1 MSTFVLPDLGEG
13 LQEAELVAW
22 HVAEGDHVVADQPL
36 VSVETEKAVVEV
48 PSPQSGRIA
57 RLCAQPGERVKVGA
71 ALVEFDEGPRA
82 DTGTVVGE
90 LAAATAPAPRA
101 AEPAS
106 AGGAAAVRATPAV
119 RALATR
125 LGVDLKIVAASGP
138 GGAVTSADV
147 ERAARTLTEAGPAEP
162 LAGVRRAM
170 AVNMTRSHAE
180 IVPATVSDEAD
191 IEAWAP
197 GTDTTIRLVRAV
209 VAGCTAVPELNAWY
223 DGRNME
229 RRLIKQIDLGLAVD
243 TGDGLFVPVLRNVG
257 GRDNADL
264 RRGIEAMKQDVRARS
279 VPIAELRGQ
288 TITLSNFGMF
298 GGRFAAL
305 VIVPPQVAILG
316 AGRIAPRAVVA
327 DGKLVAHRL
336 MPLSLT
342 FDHRA
347 VTGGEAARFLKAAIE
362 DLERPSDSDGVDRDE
377 VRLDDHTQKVIVD
390 RRPRTRAFGM
400 GCPTGAGRGAAV

>member
-1 MSTFVLPDLGEG
+1 MTTFVLPDLGEG

-22 HVAEGDHVVADQPL
+22 HIAEGDHVVADQPL

-48 PSPQSGRIA
+48 PSPRSGRIA
-57 RLCAQPGERVKVGA
+57 RLCAKPGERVKVGA

-90 LAAATAPAPRA
+90 LAAAAPAAPRP
-101 AEPAS
+101 AEPPPA
-106 AGGAAAVRATPAV
+106 AAAVRAAPAV
-119 RALATR
+119 RALAQR

-147 ERAARTLTEAGPAEP
+147 ERASRALTEAGPAEP
-162 LAGVRRAM
+162 LGGVRRAM

-180 IVPATVSDEAD
+180 IVPATVCDEAD
-191 IEAWAP
+191 IEAWP
-197 GTDTTIRLVRAV
+197 KGTDVTIRLVRAV
-209 VAGCTAVPELNAWY
+209 VAGCAAVPALNAWY

-229 RRLIKQIDLGLAVD
+229 RRLLGRIDLGLAVD
-243 TGDGLFVPVLRNVG
+243 TGDGLFVPVLRDVG
-257 GRDNADL
+257 GRDAADL
-264 RRGIEAMKQDVRARS
+264 RRGIEAMKKDVRART
-279 VPIAELRGQ
+279 VPVAELRGQ

-316 AGRIAPRAVVA
+316 AGRIAPRAIVA
-327 DGKLVAHRL
+327 GDQLVAHRL
-336 MPLSLT
+336 LPLSLT

-347 VTGGEAARFLKAAIE
+347 VTGGEAARFLKAAID
-362 DLERPSDSDGVDRDE
+362 DLEHP
-377 VRLDDHTQKVIVD
+377 Q
-390 RRPRTRAFGM
+390 
-400 GCPTGAGRGAAV
+400 

>member
-71 ALVEFDEGPRA
+71 ALVEFDEGSRA

-90 LAAATAPAPRA
+90 LAVATPPSPARA
-101 AEPAS
+101 AEAAPA
-106 AGGAAAVRATPAV
+106 GAAAVRATPAV

-147 ERAARTLTEAGPAEP
+147 ERAARALTDAGPAEP

-170 AVNMTRSHAE
+170 AVNMARSHAE

-191 IEAWAP
+191 IEVWP
-197 GTDTTIRLVRAV
+197 PKTDVTIRLIRAV
-209 VAGCTAVPELNAWY
+209 IAGCAASPGLNAWY
-223 DGRNME
+223 DGRNVE
-229 RRLIKQIDLGLAVD
+229 RRLLKQIDLGLAVD
-243 TGDGLFVPVLRNVG
+243 TEDGLFVPVLRNIG
-257 GRDNADL
+257 GRDAADL
-264 RRGIEAMKQDVRARS
+264 RRGIEAMKKDLRART

-298 GGRFAAL
+298 AGRFAAL

-316 AGRIAPRAVVA
+316 AGRITPRAAVA
-327 DGKLVAHRL
+327 DGNVVAHRIL
-336 MPLSLT
+336 PLSLT

-347 VTGGEAARFLKAAIE
+347 VTGGEAARFLKAALE
-362 DLERPSDSDGVDRDE
+362 ELERPE
-377 VRLDDHTQKVIVD
+377 
-390 RRPRTRAFGM
+390 
-400 GCPTGAGRGAAV
+400 

>member
-1 MSTFVLPDLGEG
+1 MSVFVLPDLGEG

-48 PSPQSGRIA
+48 PSPQSGRVA
-57 RLCAQPGERVKVGA
+57 RLCAKPGERIKVGA

-90 LAAATAPAPRA
+90 LGAATPPPVRPAETAPA
-101 AEPAS
+101 
-106 AGGAAAVRATPAV
+106 GAAAVRATPAV

-162 LAGVRRAM
+162 LSGVRRAM
-170 AVNMTRSHAE
+170 AVNMTRSH
-180 IVPATVSDEAD
+180 
-191 IEAWAP
+191 WGP
-197 GTDTTIRLVRAV
+197 GSDTTIRLVRAV
-209 VAGCTAVPELNAWY
+209 VAGCTAVPDLNAWY

-229 RRLIKQIDLGLAVD
+229 RRLVKQIDLGLAVD
-243 TGDGLFVPVLRNVG
+243 TGDALFVPVLRNIG
-257 GRDNADL
+257 GRDAADL
-264 RRGIEAMKQDVRARS
+264 RRGIEAMKRDVRARS
-279 VPIAELRGQ
+279 VPLAELRGQ

-298 GGRFAAL
+298 GGRFANL

-316 AGRIAPRAVVA
+316 AGRIARRAVVA

-336 MPLSLT
+336 LPLSLT

-362 DLERPSDSDGVDRDE
+362 ELERPE
-377 VRLDDHTQKVIVD
+377 
-390 RRPRTRAFGM
+390 
-400 GCPTGAGRGAAV
+400 

>member
-22 HVAEGDHVVADQPL
+22 HVGEGDHVVADQPL

-71 ALVEFDEGPRA
+71 ALVEFDEAPRA

-90 LAAATAPAPRA
+90 LAVPTAAPPPRA
-101 AEPAS
+101 TEAAPS
-106 AGGAAAVRATPAV
+106 GAAVRATPAV
-119 RALATR
+119 RALAQR
-125 LGVDLKIVAASGP
+125 LSVDLKIVGASGP

-147 ERAARTLTEAGPAEP
+147 ERAARALTDAGPPEP
-162 LAGVRRAM
+162 LSGVRRAM
-170 AVNMTRSHAE
+170 AINMARSHAE

-191 IEAWAP
+191 VEAWAP
-197 GTDTTIRLVRAV
+197 GSDTTIRLVRAV
-209 VAGCTAVPELNAWY
+209 VAGCTAVPALNAWY
-223 DGRNME
+223 DGHNME
-229 RRLIKQIDLGLAVD
+229 RRLVKQIDLGLAVD

-257 GRDNADL
+257 GRDAADL
-264 RRGIEAMKQDVRARS
+264 RRGIEAMKRDVRARS
-279 VPIAELRGQ
+279 VPLAELRGR

-336 MPLSLT
+336 LPLSLS

-362 DLERPSDSDGVDRDE
+362 ELELPE
-377 VRLDDHTQKVIVD
+377 
-390 RRPRTRAFGM
+390 
-400 GCPTGAGRGAAV
+400 